1 MDAYTEKQLWK
12 QQFTDILYKTSGEK
26 RYINPLFFT
35 RRSGS
40 FVTAAILG
48 NKRNSPFAAQQAE
61 KTDVASN
68 KAVFFIFLFVKQV
81 VLMASKT

>member
-1 MDAYTEKQLWK
+1 MDGYTEKQLWK
-12 QQFTDILYKTSGEK
+12 QQFTDILYKTNGEK
-26 RYINPLFFT
+26 RYLNIFALFFT

-68 KAVFFIFLFVKQV
+68 KAVFIFICK
-81 VLMASKT
+81 ASGSHG